1 MTDDSQYLYPCG
13 MPAEV
18 YSKQYAGSSQSR
30 YGRTIGGQDCSR
42 SAELELP
49 AIDVVVS
56 ERFGGLG
63 CFVLG
68 SGADTDGTDIGLL
81 WLGMGAEESAEPGHG
96 ALEPVVVYIR
106 PGFGVD
112 LDSLGLASGCSRT
125 GAEGSLGA
133 GLVGDM
139 GPNCPVAAY
148 CF

>member
-1 MTDDSQYLYPCG
+1 

-18 YSKQYAGSSQSR
+18 CSKQHAGSSRSR
-30 YGRTIGGQDCSR
+30 CGRTIGGQDCSR
-42 SAELELP
+42 FAELKLP
-49 AIDVVVS
+49 AVDVVVS

-68 SGADTDGTDIGLL
+68 SGADTDGTGIGLL
-81 WLGMGAEESAEPGHG
+81 WLGTGAEEPEPGHG
-96 ALEPVVVYIR
+96 ALEPIVVYIR

-112 LDSLGLASGCSRT
+112 LDSLRLANGCSRT